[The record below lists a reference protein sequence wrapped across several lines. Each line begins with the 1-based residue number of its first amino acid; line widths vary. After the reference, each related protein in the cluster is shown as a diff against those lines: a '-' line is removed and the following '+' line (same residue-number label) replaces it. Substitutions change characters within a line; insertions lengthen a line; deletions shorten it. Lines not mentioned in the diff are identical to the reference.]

1 MVNYFADVQ
10 RRLEQRCNALP
21 DAVQKAFVSDLRDAF
36 AVQAGLNTV
45 PHAPYVDPVV
55 TGCVRQDLRFP
66 GYEERSGPGFSFMIR
81 PITEEGASSSEWYG
95 APMWLG
101 DVHPLEESALLE
113 RKISLFRCD
122 SSINPE
128 TDKLIGII
136 KKQHPGEIPK
146 ANQDL
151 IVTMTIGDLL
161 RAYEA
166 EDGTSFSG
174 IQVQEVKAMIPTN
187 PSYRTEAAGFIS
199 NRGKKG
205 TDHMCFGYGI
215 GETFYRGRPIVNDL
229 STGELRLKDVDKS
242 GTVAYFNVGALSQVQ
257 EGVADVKTGNM
268 VVIALPLVGKDRI
281 DELLGRGLGYDSFGT
296 RGFESVMRGGAFT
309 LGIDAAALSTGRVTG
324 ERTTLVSGMFDSS
337 RPVSILDVQLLA
349 TTPEKIPFA
358 IRGTEKQ

>member
-1 MVNYFADVQ
+1 MVDYFTDVQ
-10 RRLEQRCNALP
+10 RRLEQLCSALP
-21 DAVQKAFVSDLRDAF
+21 DAVQKVFVSDLRDAF
-36 AVQAGLNTV
+36 AVQAGLNTI
-45 PHAPYVDPVV
+45 PHAPYVDPVI

-66 GYEERSGPGFSFMIR
+66 GYEERSGPGFAFMIR
-81 PITEEGASSSEWYG
+81 PLTEQGASSQGWYG

-122 SSINPE
+122 SSISPE

-136 KKQHPGEIPK
+136 KRQHPSGISK

-151 IVTMTIGDLL
+151 VVTMTIGDLL

-166 EDGTSFSG
+166 EDGASFSG

-187 PSYRTEAAGFIS
+187 PAYRTEAVGLVS
-199 NRGKKG
+199 NRGG
-205 TDHMCFGYGI
+205 RSTDHMCFGYGI
-215 GETFYRGRPIVNDL
+215 GETFYRGRPVVSNF
-229 STGELRLKDVDKS
+229 SAGELRLKDVDVS
-242 GTVAYFNVGALSQVQ
+242 GAVAYFNVDALSQVQ

-268 VVIALPLVGKDRI
+268 VVIALPLVGKDQIRSI
-281 DELLGRGLGYDSFGT
+281 QLLGSRYDSFGM
-296 RGFESVMRGGAFT
+296 RGLESVMRGGGT

-324 ERTTLVSGMFDSS
+324 ERATLVTGKFDPS

-349 TTPEKIPFA
+349 MTPERIPFA